1 MCIRDRC
8 VTADMD
14 ELCHRVF
21 GDICDNAVA
30 NNHIVTLTLEDAAR
44 VNAHVIAKL
53 PGALV
58 LAVAADVKI
67 NCKDPD
73 LYSDEFLQCLHIQ
86 GAPPAVLELK
96 VGAR

>member
-1 MCIRDRC
+1 
-8 VTADMD
+8 V
-14 ELCHRVF
+14 L
-21 GDICDNAVA
+21 GNICDNAVA

-44 VNAHVIAKL
+44 VNRHVIAKL

-58 LAVAADVKI
+58 PAAAADVKI

-73 LYSDEFLQCLHIQ
+73 LYSDEFLQCLQIQ